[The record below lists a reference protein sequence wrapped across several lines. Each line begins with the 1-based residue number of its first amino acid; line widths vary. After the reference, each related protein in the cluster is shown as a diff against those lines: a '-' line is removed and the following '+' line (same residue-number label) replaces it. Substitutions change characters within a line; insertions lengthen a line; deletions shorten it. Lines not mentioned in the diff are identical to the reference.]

1 MGAVLLALLA
11 FGACQEEPPPEWR
24 EAAERAAD
32 RRTAERAEALYDST
46 AYDTVRWRSGYAR
59 GERGRVVYDHSC
71 ARCHGEDGRGG
82 GPLAVEEDLEVGSL
96 MGPGW
101 VYDDDVPALRRR
113 IFTGHGPGMP
123 AWGLTELSPRDVDA
137 VAYFID
143 ERLPERAGGGE
154 GAERGDAP

>member
-11 FGACQEEPPPEWR
+11 VGACQEEPPPEWR
-24 EAAERAAD
+24 EAAERAAN

-46 AYDTVRWRSGYAR
+46 AYDTVSWRSGYAR
-59 GERGRVVYDHSC
+59 GERGRVVYDYSC
-71 ARCHGEDGRGG
+71 ARCHGEDGRGN
-82 GPLAVEEDLEVGSL
+82 GPLAVEEGLEVGSL
-96 MGPGW
+96 VGPDW
-101 VYDDDVPALRRR
+101 IYDADVPALRRR

-143 ERLPERAGGGE
+143 ERLPERAGGE
-154 GAERGDAP
+154 GGAGGGRR